1 MRLIKPK
8 VELINQE
15 PGVEGLFKH
24 MELCARTCYKSEDKI
39 TEDSAKKFIN
49 NVIIARGHTAMLEHG
64 TVYLRYDFKA
74 NDDSNTVAYRLWSKY
89 NENQYSEAVQAQP
102 VPRIPDGFVA
112 ITTNYRVLLQNGWL
126 EDLQYLCEPTEYH
139 VKRVTVRFICDMGV
153 AREFCRHRLFSFA
166 QESTRYCNYSKA
178 KFGKELNCIIPCW
191 YKNMFEGNSYN
202 IELCHTYD
210 LTISEGLSRT
220 EAAWIQAMC
229 EAESTYFGLLT
240 EGEPAQQARNVL
252 PLALKTELIMTGT
265 VEQWI
270 EFLKLRCAMMLI
282 RRQENLQLNYEIDY
296 CWMQKGIYKYRTD
309 TRRYKR
315 ELHKEEAKLLD
326 YKMHL
331 VIRFVLFLKYLITFR
346 MQDALDKELSKEE
359 EALLRK
365 HLANFLRRE
374 PYVRPYPKI
383 SRNAPCPCG
392 SGKKYKHCCGR

>member
-64 TVYLRYDFKA
+64 TVYLR
-74 NDDSNTVAYRLWSKY
+74 
-89 NENQYSEAVQAQP
+89 
-102 VPRIPDGFVA
+102 IPDKSIDGQYVYPAKGKYIAQKYSIARPRLEGIPNNEYSVFYV
-112 ITTNYRVLLQNGWL
+112 TTNYRVLLQNGLL

-139 VKRVTVRFICDMGV
+139 VRRVTVRFICDIGV

-229 EAESTYFGLLT
+229 EAESAYFGLLT

-270 EFLKLRCAMMLI
+270 EFLKLRCANDAHPQARELAI
-282 RRQENLQLNYEIDY
+282 ELRDRLLLDNYIDIDAEGNLQVSN
-296 CWMQKGIYKYRTD
+296 
-309 TRRYKR
+309 RY
-315 ELHKEEAKLLD
+315 
-326 YKMHL
+326 
-331 VIRFVLFLKYLITFR
+331 
-346 MQDALDKELSKEE
+346 
-359 EALLRK
+359 
-365 HLANFLRRE
+365 
-374 PYVRPYPKI
+374 
-383 SRNAPCPCG
+383 
-392 SGKKYKHCCGR
+392 